1 MTQGDLFSHVC
12 IELKDTSSS
21 DANLTVITSMDE
33 TGQTLIEAV
42 TCNVCDVMQPVAN
55 FAVMPS
61 GEIKRKCKSCKS
73 GQKRVVKKLRSE
85 NPYPSDDYCCPIC
98 ERDMKEI
105 SKYGQPMLSK
115 WVLDHCHETNT
126 FRGWLCSNCNTGLGG
141 FKDDKDKVLRAYEY
155 LKGHEE

>member
-1 MTQGDLFSHVC
+1 MIQEDLFSHAC
-12 IELKDTSSS
+12 IELKDTSTS

-141 FKDDKDKVLRAYEY
+141 FKDDKDKVLKAYEY
-155 LKGHEE
+155 LKGHKT

>member
-1 MTQGDLFSHVC
+1 
-12 IELKDTSSS
+12 
-21 DANLTVITSMDE
+21 MDE

-155 LKGHEE
+155 LKGHEA

>member
-1 MTQGDLFSHVC
+1 MIQEDLFSHAC

>member
-1 MTQGDLFSHVC
+1 
-12 IELKDTSSS
+12 
-21 DANLTVITSMDE
+21 MDE

-98 ERDMKEI
+98 KRDMKEI

-141 FKDDKDKVLRAYEY
+141 FKDDKDKVLKAYEY
-155 LKGHEE
+155 LKGHRT